1 MKNKKNDRMFV
12 PIRTSAARIG
22 VPLAWLKKEV
32 ESRRIPAIR
41 AGRQW
46 LVHLERARE
55 IIAKQAKNNEGGG
68 K

>member
-1 MKNKKNDRMFV
+1 MKNKKNERMFV

-22 VPLAWLKKEV
+22 VPLAWLRREV
-32 ESRRIPAIR
+32 ESGRVPAVR

-55 IIAKQAKNNEGGG
+55 IIAKQAKNNEGSG

>member
-1 MKNKKNDRMFV
+1 MKNKKNHRMFV

-32 ESRRIPAIR
+32 QSGRIPAIR

-55 IIAKQAKNNEGGG
+55 IIAKQAKNNKGGD

>member
-1 MKNKKNDRMFV
+1 MKNRKNERMFV

-22 VPLAWLKKEV
+22 VPLAWLKREV
-32 ESRRIPAIR
+32 ESGRVPAVR

-46 LVHLERARE
+46 LVHLEKARE
-55 IIAKQAKNNEGGG
+55 VIAKQAKNNKGGS